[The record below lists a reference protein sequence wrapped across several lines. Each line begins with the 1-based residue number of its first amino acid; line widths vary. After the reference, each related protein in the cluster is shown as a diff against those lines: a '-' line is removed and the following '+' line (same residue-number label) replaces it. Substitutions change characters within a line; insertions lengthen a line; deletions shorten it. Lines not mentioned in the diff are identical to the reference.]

1 MDTSRW
7 MRIALAF
14 IVSVCVCVSDGSPV
28 GTSVIN
34 CDADTNVNVGDVVE
48 GYSGDVEMFT
58 GIQATQGVKLVPN
71 LFPHH
76 LEFLE
81 LVFTLG
87 DTNAIV
93 RTKMPLDSDVLKNT
107 SGTLYY
113 SVMCDQEG
121 NKINNKRTLKVNDI
135 NDMSPVFTQKL
146 YEKTVSEAHPLDT
159 EVLRV
164 KAEDGDSSIEHSK
177 ITYSLEP
184 DTEDFMLTDS
194 GTFILKKPFNYN
206 VAQKYNFT
214 VTARDKSG
222 WNDTATV
229 VINVEDFDNM
239 NPYFSHNLYQASV
252 PENQIGGF
260 TTILPE
266 AIKAQDGD
274 FGINETVIYSITAVS
289 PDKYKSN
296 FAIDP
301 NSGVI
306 SVLTAFDREE
316 ISSNM
321 ISISIQAAQT
331 DNSLKTAGS
340 VVIITVED
348 MNDNPP
354 VFDQTNYNIMLM
366 ENSPVGAVVLK
377 ATVADLDQGGFVGT
391 LEIIPDTVP
400 FSIGPD
406 GTITVT
412 NAAALDREAIE
423 SFPFQIK
430 ATENSP
436 PNSFTTAQVTVTLLD
451 VNDNSPVFTSTSYE
465 GKVFANQTVGMQ
477 LVQVTAE
484 DQDAG
489 VNGEITYSIDA
500 GNNEGYFS
508 VDENTGVI
516 SLVKLIPL
524 VENKILEFP
533 LYVTARDGGTT
544 SRSTTVPVNILA
556 PGDSRPQFFQKV
568 FQATVEEEQEPG
580 AVILKVSF
588 HSIDTEVDFTVETEA
603 DKFAISPT
611 GELTPT
617 VKLDYDNGPHNYS
630 VQISISEDGVVS
642 DNAVVEVQV
651 IDVNDNSPVFTPSSF
666 NQSVPEDA
674 VKGFNVAVVTATDK
688 DSGFNKEIR
697 YFLIGGEGKF
707 SIDSVSGMVSVAAAL
722 DRETKAEYNMLVV
735 AEDQGRP
742 VLNTT
747 ATLVVPVSDIND
759 NVPKFSDAE
768 YQIEVS
774 ETESVNTIL
783 FTLSAVDPDG
793 GPNGRVS
800 YSLVQQSPSSDP
812 AVFELDSSSGTLQL
826 VQPLDYS
833 EVKVYTLTV
842 QASDGGTPS
851 LVGNSSVVVMV
862 MDVNNNPPEFSK
874 ANYNVSILENLSSG
888 ASILT
893 VEVTDRDEGGFVGT
907 LEIIPETAPFSVDPD
922 GTIRVTDATAL
933 DRETNETITFQVKAT
948 ENSPPKNFTTAQVTL
963 TLLDENDNSPTFTST
978 NHEGKVFANQTVG
991 MQLVQVTAED
1001 PDAGVNGEIT
1011 YSIDAGN
1018 NEGYFSVDE
1027 NTGVISLVKLIPLVE
1042 NKILEFKLYITARD
1056 GGTTSRSTTVQVNI
1070 LAPGDSRP
1078 QFLQKVF
1085 QATVEEEQEPGA
1097 VILKVSFHSI
1107 DTEVDFTVETEADK
1121 FAISPTGELTSTVK
1135 LDYDNGPHN
1144 YSVQISITDGVVSDN
1159 AVVEVQV
1166 IDVND
1171 NSPVF
1176 TPSSFNQSVPEN
1188 AVKGFNVTAVTA
1200 TDKDSGF
1207 NKEIR
1212 YFLIGGEGRFSIDRV
1227 SGMVSVAA
1235 ALDRETKAEYNMLVV
1250 AEDQG
1255 RPVSS
1260 ATATLVVPVSD
1271 INDNVPSFS
1280 DAEYQIEVSETELV
1294 NTIFFTLSAVD
1305 PDEGPNGRV
1314 SYSIVQQSP
1323 SSDPAVFE
1331 LDSSSGTLRLVQPLD
1346 YSEVKVYTLTVQA
1359 SDGGTPSLVGTSSVV
1374 VTVMDVNN
1382 NPPEFSKANYDVS
1395 VSENL
1400 SSGASILTVEVTDR
1414 DEDGFSSGYFI
1425 YTSDTFD
1432 ISKQGVVSLKQ
1443 NVTLDRETKDSY
1455 VFQIVAV
1462 DQELDGLNATAQL
1475 NITVTDYNDNA
1486 PQFPSIP
1493 DTLTLPEG
1501 NYSEEAPGDVLTI
1514 VPTDPDLGA
1523 NGEVVLSL
1531 LTLNPLFRFREDG
1544 MLLAVGPLDRESGET
1559 FDLVVKASDKG
1570 SPQRESFAT
1579 IRVSLTDVN
1588 DNRPEFSS
1596 STYAS
1601 SILVTDAEEGKLLL
1615 TLSATD
1621 RDIGENAVISYSFS
1635 SGSSPYLALNS
1646 ETGAVTLTSAISD
1659 VNEETTVELTAM
1671 AKDNGVP
1678 PLSSTAHVIVN
1689 LRIISEVETV
1699 AFQNSSYHFKL
1710 PENKPEGFVVGEV
1723 QASAGS
1729 GIYNIAYKLRTYGD
1743 LFSINSTGAITTRTA
1758 LDKEQQEWYILDVEA
1773 VDTSNPSTSAVA
1785 LVRVQ
1790 VENVNEAPQFSPDV
1804 YKASVFSIAPANTP
1818 VAYVKALDPDV
1829 GDEAG
1834 LVYSVSDESHFKVDS
1849 STGLVSVVSVADLAG
1864 QTTTVEVNATDHS
1877 GLQATAKLEVVVTE
1891 MTPESPDSDWK
1902 VPLLIALGVLLGLT
1916 LIALIVTG
1924 VLLCKFKK
1932 KWKPHKKPGKG
1943 NFDSEDYMFW
1953 SQDAAKPGNQANKDK
1968 GHENSVSSL

>member
-7 MRIALAF
+7 IQIALAF

-34 CDADTNVNVGDVVE
+34 CDAETHVNVGDVVE

-58 GIQATQGVKLVPN
+58 GIQEGVGVKLVPN
-71 LFPHH
+71 FFPHH

-107 SGTLYY
+107 GGTLYY
-113 SVMCDQEG
+113 SVMCDDG
-121 NKINNKRTLKVNDI
+121 PKINNTRTLKVNDI

-146 YEKTVSEAHPLDT
+146 YEKTVSETHPLDT

-164 KAEDGDSSIEHSK
+164 KAYDGDSSIEHST

-184 DTEDFMLTDS
+184 DTEDFMLTNS
-194 GTFILKKPFNYN
+194 GAFILKKPFNYN
-206 VAQKYNFT
+206 VAPKYNFT

-229 VINVEDFDNM
+229 VINIEDSDNM

-296 FAIDP
+296 FAIEP

-377 ATVADLDQGGFVGT
+377 ATVTDLDQGGFVGT

-412 NAAALDREAIE
+412 NATALDREAIE

-436 PNSFTTAQVTVTLLD
+436 PNNFTTAQVTVTLLD

-465 GKVFANQTVGMQ
+465 GKVFANQTIGMT
-477 LVQVTAE
+477 LVHVTAE
-484 DQDAG
+484 DPDAG

-524 VENKILEFP
+524 VENKILEFS
-533 LYVTARDGGTT
+533 LYVTASDGGTT
-544 SRSTTVPVNILA
+544 SRSTTVQVNIIA
-556 PGDSRPQFFQKV
+556 PSDSKPQFLQEV
-568 FQATVEEEQEPG
+568 FQATVDEEQEPG
-580 AVILKVSF
+580 AVILTVGF
-588 HSIDTEVDFTVETEA
+588 LAPGTGLPVNLTVETEA

-674 VKGFNVAVVTATDK
+674 
-688 DSGFNKEIR
+688 
-697 YFLIGGEGKF
+697 
-707 SIDSVSGMVSVAAAL
+707 
-722 DRETKAEYNMLVV
+722 
-735 AEDQGRP
+735 
-742 VLNTT
+742 
-747 ATLVVPVSDIND
+747 DI
-759 NVPKFSDAE
+759 
-768 YQIEVS
+768 
-774 ETESVNTIL
+774 
-783 FTLSAVDPDG
+783 
-793 GPNGRVS
+793 
-800 YSLVQQSPSSDP
+800 
-812 AVFELDSSSGTLQL
+812 
-826 VQPLDYS
+826 
-833 EVKVYTLTV
+833 
-842 QASDGGTPS
+842 
-851 LVGNSSVVVMV
+851 
-862 MDVNNNPPEFSK
+862 
-874 ANYNVSILENLSSG
+874 
-888 ASILT
+888 
-893 VEVTDRDEGGFVGT
+893 
-907 LEIIPETAPFSVDPD
+907 
-922 GTIRVTDATAL
+922 
-933 DRETNETITFQVKAT
+933 
-948 ENSPPKNFTTAQVTL
+948 
-963 TLLDENDNSPTFTST
+963 
-978 NHEGKVFANQTVG
+978 
-991 MQLVQVTAED
+991 
-1001 PDAGVNGEIT
+1001 
-1011 YSIDAGN
+1011 
-1018 NEGYFSVDE
+1018 
-1027 NTGVISLVKLIPLVE
+1027 
-1042 NKILEFKLYITARD
+1042 
-1056 GGTTSRSTTVQVNI
+1056 
-1070 LAPGDSRP
+1070 
-1078 QFLQKVF
+1078 
-1085 QATVEEEQEPGA
+1085 
-1097 VILKVSFHSI
+1097 
-1107 DTEVDFTVETEADK
+1107 
-1121 FAISPTGELTSTVK
+1121 
-1135 LDYDNGPHN
+1135 
-1144 YSVQISITDGVVSDN
+1144 
-1159 AVVEVQV
+1159 
-1166 IDVND
+1166 
-1171 NSPVF
+1171 
-1176 TPSSFNQSVPEN
+1176 
-1188 AVKGFNVTAVTA
+1188 GFNVTAVTA

-1212 YFLIGGEGRFSIDRV
+1212 YYLIGGEGKFSIDRV

-1280 DAEYQIEVSETELV
+1280 DAEYQKEVSETESV
-1294 NTIFFTLSAVD
+1294 NTILLTLSAVD
-1305 PDEGPNGRV
+1305 PDEGANGRV

-1359 SDGGTPSLVGTSSVV
+1359 SDGGTPSLVGNSSVV

-1400 SSGASILTVEVTDR
+1400 SSGTSILTVEVTDR
-1414 DEDGFSSGYFI
+1414 DEGGFSSGYFI

-1443 NVTLDRETKDSY
+1443 NITLDRETKDSY

-1462 DQELDGLNATAQL
+1462 DRELDGLNATAQL

-1493 DTLTLPEG
+1493 NTLTLPEG
-1501 NYSEEAPGDVLTI
+1501 NYSEEAPGEVFTI

-1559 FDLVVKASDKG
+1559 LDLVVKASDKG

-1588 DNRPEFSS
+1588 DNRPKFSS

-1621 RDIGENAVISYSFS
+1621 LDIGENAVISYSFS
-1635 SGSSPYLALNS
+1635 AGSSPYLALNS
-1646 ETGAVTLTSAISD
+1646 ETGAVTLTSAISN
-1659 VNEETTVELTAM
+1659 VKEETTVELTAM

-1689 LRIISEVETV
+1689 LRIIIEVETV
-1699 AFQNSSYHFKL
+1699 TFQNSSYHFKL

-1729 GIYNIAYKLRTYGD
+1729 GIYNITYKLRTYGD

-1773 VDTSNPSTSAVA
+1773 VDTSNPNTSAVA

-1790 VENVNEAPQFSPDV
+1790 VEDVNEAPQFSLKV
-1804 YKASVFSIAPANTP
+1804 YKASVFSIAPPNTP
-1818 VAYVKALDPDV
+1818 VTYVKASDPDV

-1834 LVYSVSDESHFKVDS
+1834 LVYSVSDGSHFMVES

-1864 QTTTVEVNATDHS
+1864 KTTTVEVKTTDRR
-1877 GLQATAKLEVVVTE
+1877 GLQATAKLEVVVME
-1891 MTPESPDSDWK
+1891 LMPESPDSYWK

-1916 LIALIVTG
+1916 LIALIVTS
-1924 VLLCKFKK
+1924 VLLCESKMKG
-1932 KWKPHKKPGKG
+1932 KPHVKPGKG

-1953 SQDAAKPGNQANKDK
+1953 SQGAANPWNQANKGTT
-1968 GHENSVSSL
+1968 GHGNHVSSL